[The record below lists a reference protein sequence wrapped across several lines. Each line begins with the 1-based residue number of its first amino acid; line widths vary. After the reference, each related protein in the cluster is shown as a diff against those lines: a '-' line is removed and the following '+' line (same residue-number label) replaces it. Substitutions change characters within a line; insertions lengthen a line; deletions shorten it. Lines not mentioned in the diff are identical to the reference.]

1 MEQILGNGQ
10 AKEHLNCD
18 YVKHTH
24 KITVGIE
31 VKHITVFVSNFVSY
45 LSLTTFVVHRY
56 VFRL

>member
-18 YVKHTH
+18 YVTHTH

-31 VKHITVFVSNFVSY
+31 VKHITVFVLDVS
-45 LSLTTFVVHRY
+45 
-56 VFRL
+56 